1 LRFAIEE
8 EFEILPNRGSTEL
21 VEVKLQIANR
31 KFSILRRTF
40 LLLIP
45 IALYVALVIPAT
57 WNVREAINPDG
68 ICYIRRAMYLNNG
81 WVERSASAYWS
92 PMISWSIVPLL
103 RAGVDALHAAHW
115 TLGIWGGLYMLAAGW
130 FLHRVAKI
138 RGVLLAALM
147 CVIGLFA
154 IHIAISVIT
163 PDLLLST
170 WLFIYLGVVYSPRLL
185 ERRWLALVIGAI
197 GACAFLAK
205 AYAFPFFFAHF
216 AFTLLLAAWVEKRLD
231 ATLAVSQIAKRVLI
245 TGFLGT
251 IAFVVVTG
259 PWIALLS
266 YRYHKFTISTVGE
279 IAHAY
284 VGPHDEDEDRP
295 DWFQVPPPPYII
307 RNEYTDYLP
316 RPSWSPF
323 ESEKN
328 FVHQIKLIGTN
339 SVELLSAAGSLDV
352 LWLPVVALLLLPF
365 AGRRLFDGS
374 EDSSAALWMV
384 GTLAI
389 YCGGFLFIYFEPRYV
404 NTMILPLA
412 MGLCIALLRLLG
424 LRWGMLSLPPVY
436 AALASIVVI
445 SFLFPRV
452 EETRDALQPRSFPR
466 YREIAEDILNPENGF
481 KGPMASTALTRGT
494 YLAYHL
500 GMPFVGFPPDR
511 DIDEVERRLFGT
523 DMGILVLWRPR
534 PDVPPPSTKK
544 VRNHMDEIADEMIHR
559 PGWRRMLTRKWNP
572 TTQVEVYVHKWPK
585 KKASTTQATTMM
597 SATTQ
602 TVSEKAQG
610 DKETR

>member
-1 LRFAIEE
+1 
-8 EFEILPNRGSTEL
+8 
-21 VEVKLQIANR
+21 LQIANR
-31 KFSILRRTF
+31 KFSFRSAL

-45 IALYVALVIPAT
+45 IALYVAVVIPAT
-57 WNVREAINPDG
+57 NNVREAINPDG

-92 PMISWSIVPLL
+92 PMISWSIMPLL
-103 RAGVDALHAAHW
+103 RGGVDALHAAHW
-115 TLGIWGGLYMLAAGW
+115 TLAIWGGLYMLAAGW

-138 RGVLLAALM
+138 RGVLLAAMM

-154 IHIAISVIT
+154 VHIATSVIT

-170 WLFIYLGVVYSPRLL
+170 WLFIYLSVVYSPRLL
-185 ERRWLALVIGAI
+185 ERRWLAFLIGAI
-197 GACAFLAK
+197 GGFAFLAK

-216 AFTLLLAAWVEKRLD
+216 AFTLLLVAWREKTRD
-231 ATLAVSQIAKRVLI
+231 ASLAFSQIAKRVI
-245 TGFLGT
+245 RTGARGT
-251 IAFVVVTG
+251 LAFVIITG

-266 YRYHKFTISTVGE
+266 YRYHRFTISTVGE

-316 RPSWSPF
+316 RPTWSPF

-328 FVHQIKLIGTN
+328 FLHQLKLIETN
-339 SVELLSAAGSLDV
+339 SLEMLKAAGSLDL
-352 LWLPVVALLLLPF
+352 LWLPVVALVLVLF
-365 AGRRLFDGS
+365 VGRRLFDAGD
-374 EDSSAALWMV
+374 DSSAALWII

-389 YCGGFLFIYFEPRYV
+389 YCGGFLFIYFEARYV
-404 NTMILPLA
+404 NSMMLPLTL
-412 MGLCIALLRLLG
+412 GLCAVEVRLFFPACSRRAG
-424 LRWGMLSLPPVY
+424 LSRVSACCTAGQVVAY
-436 AALASIVVI
+436 TVIVG
-445 SFLFPRV
+445 SFLVPALR
-452 EETRDALQPRSFPR
+452 ETRVALQPRSFPK
-466 YREIAEDILNPENGF
+466 YREVAEEMLNPEKML

-500 GMPFVGFPPDR
+500 GLPFVGFPPDK
-511 DIDEVERRLFGT
+511 DIDEVERRLFAT
-523 DMGILVLWRPR
+523 DMGMLVLWRPR

-544 VRNHMDEIADEMIHR
+544 LRNHIDDLADELIHR
-559 PGWRRMLTRKWNP
+559 PGWRRVMTRKWNP

-585 KKASTTQATTMM
+585 KKASTTQ

-602 TVSEKAQG
+602 SATTQAMDPEEEK
-610 DKETR
+610 R